1 MIWDDDNLKAIGVK
15 KSTKK
20 YTIRVDEPFTVTT
33 DQDIFFSFRSVLIRN
48 KIKFTETIEEEIC
61 KN

>member
-15 KSTKK
+15 KNTKK
-20 YTIRVDEPFTVTT
+20 YTIQVDEPFIVTM
-33 DQDIFFSFRSVLIRN
+33 DQDKFFAFKSVLIRN